1 MTQGRAGRKGCERRP
16 DRVLRAAPF
25 QVLWTAG
32 LSLSLGC
39 IMDRAGERQEETVE
53 ESLEQSRKLKPP
65 WKASH
70 VGTARM
76 LLEHVEEK
84 GGLGLTS
91 ARKE

>member
-1 MTQGRAGRKGCERRP
+1 M
-16 DRVLRAAPF
+16 
-25 QVLWTAG
+25 
-32 LSLSLGC
+32 
-39 IMDRAGERQEETVE
+39 VE
-53 ESLEQSRKLKPP
+53 ESLEQSRKLKSP

-91 ARKE
+91 ARKERLCIETGRRALGREEMQRQHLCHAAKVKTSQRRVNTYPG